1 MKPKVIRLISLT
13 KTPGNPYP
21 LFEQW
26 LELAIGA
33 GLKLPNAMTLATA
46 SKSGAPAARIVL
58 LKDVGPKG
66 ICFFTNYRSRKA
78 AELHAN
84 PRATLLFYWPEL
96 DLQIRIDGRVK
107 KVSARESDAY
117 FATRPRE
124 SQIGAHASRQSRPM
138 ADQSVLFAEF
148 GRLSKKYEGKEVPGR
163 STGAVTG
170 WRRRRSSSGRDATS
184 ASTTGSSTR
193 GRARAGRRRCC
204 FP

>member
-1 MKPKVIRLISLT
+1 MNPKIVRLISLS
-13 KTPGNPYP
+13 KSPRNPFT

-26 LELAIGA
+26 FEQAVDA

-46 SKSGAPAARIVL
+46 SKSGTPAARIVL

-78 AELHAN
+78 ADLNAN
-84 PRATLLFYWPEL
+84 PRATLLFYWPQL
-96 DLQIRIDGRVK
+96 DLQIRIDGKVK
-107 KVSARESDAY
+107 KVSARESDVY

-124 SQIGAHASRQSRPM
+124 SQLGAHASRQSRPM

-148 GRLSKKYEGKEVPGR
+148 GRLSKKYEGKEIPRPKHWGGYR
-163 STGAVTG
+163 LAPASFEF
-170 WRRRRSSSGRDATS
+170 WKGRDFRLHDRLVYVKK
-184 ASTTGSSTR
+184 G
-193 GRARAGRRRCC
+193 AGWKKGLL

>member
-1 MKPKVIRLISLT
+1 MDKVVRLISLT
-13 KTPGNPYP
+13 KTPNNPYP

-26 LELAIGA
+26 FETAVRT

-46 SKSGAPAARIVL
+46 SKSGKPAARIVL

-66 ICFFTNYRSRKA
+66 ICFYTNYRSRKA
-78 AELHAN
+78 SELAAN

-96 DLQIRIDGRVK
+96 DLQVRIDGRVR
-107 KVSARESDAY
+107 KVGARESNAY

-124 SQIGAHASRQSRPM
+124 SQIGAHASAQSRPM

-148 GRLSKKYEGKEVPGR
+148 GRLSKKFEGKEVPRPKHWGGYR
-163 STGAVTG
+163 LAPDSFEF
-170 WRRRRSSSGRDATS
+170 WKGRDFRLHDRLVYTKK
-184 ASTTGSSTR
+184 G
-193 GRARAGRRRCC
+193 AGWKKMLL